1 MNLAPIVLEHG
12 EIYGRLAVLR
22 KEGSRYLC
30 GCGVCG
36 HKQHFRAK
44 ALMRADGVRSC
55 RKCRLNHVTFNPSI
69 YNQGEAN
76 D

>member
-1 MNLAPIVLEHG
+1 MNPITLEHG
-12 EIYGRLAVLR
+12 EIYGSLKVLR

-30 GCGVCG
+30 GCACG

-55 RKCRLNHVTFNPSI
+55 RKCKQMAVTLKT
-69 YNQGEAN
+69 GA
-76 D
+76 